1 MTDFSEG
8 MLEAA
13 QREAERRG
21 IENVEFRRLDAEK
34 MDLDDSSFDGVIC
47 RWGYMLMA
55 DPAAAFSETHRVL
68 REGGRVSFA
77 AWAEPERNLWAS
89 ITGKAMVELGHQPP
103 PEPGAPGMFSFADHE
118 RIRELVT
125 GAGFAE
131 PQVEQVTVKFGWAD
145 VDQHWEKTLQTAGPL
160 VVAYRDADEEERE
173 RIRTT
178 VTSRV
183 EERLESGD
191 PLDGITNVVV
201 AEKR

>member
-1 MTDFSEG
+1 
-8 MLEAA
+8 
-13 QREAERRG
+13 
-21 IENVEFRRLDAEK
+21 
-34 MDLDDSSFDGVIC
+34 
-47 RWGYMLMA
+47 
-55 DPAAAFSETHRVL
+55 
-68 REGGRVSFA
+68 
-77 AWAEPERNLWAS
+77 
-89 ITGKAMVELGHQPP
+89 MVELGHQPP